1 MQVGSAA
8 RLPLIWHQAVLTT
21 TANPK
26 AGRRFGESL
35 SLSQQVILTQVFRG
49 GLELAMPTKV
59 REAPREA
66 LTFDDVLL
74 KPGLSDV
81 MPSEVDIRS
90 RLTREI
96 SVNIPIVASAMDT
109 VTEAKM
115 AIAMAQAGGVGV
127 IHRNLE
133 PDAQAMQVRQVK
145 KFESGMVVNPLTI
158 RPEATL
164 ADALELMREYGISG
178 VPVVEGGNGGP
189 GKLVGILT
197 NRDVRFATDASQKV
211 AELMTK
217 DRLITVREGVGQEEA
232 KRLLHQ
238 HRIEK
243 LLVVDASYRC
253 VGLITVK
260 DIEKAVANPNACKDE
275 QGRLRVAA
283 ATTVGDA
290 GFMRTEQLIDAG
302 VDLVVVDTAHGH
314 SKRVLEA
321 VNRIKRLSNAVQVV
335 AGNIA
340 TGDGAKA
347 LIDAGADAIKVGI
360 GPGSICTTRIV
371 AGVGVPQLT
380 AIMDTVEAARA
391 TDTPVIADGGI
402 KYSGDLAKALAAGAD
417 CAMVGS
423 LLAGTDETP
432 GEVFLYQGRSYKTYR
447 GMGSVS
453 AMARGSADRYFQQD
467 IKDTLKLVPEG
478 VEGQVP
484 YKGTAATVLH
494 QLAGGLRAAM
504 GYVGA
509 ANLTELHEKAEF
521 VRISGAGLRESHVHD
536 VIVTRESP
544 NYPTRV

>member
-1 MQVGSAA
+1 M
-8 RLPLIWHQAVLTT
+8 
-21 TANPK
+21 PK
-26 AGRRFGESL
+26 GY
-35 SLSQQVILTQVFRG
+35 
-49 GLELAMPTKV
+49 
-59 REAPREA
+59 PREG
-66 LTFDDVLL
+66 LTFDDVLI

-81 MPSEVDIRS
+81 LPSDVDIRS
-90 RLTREI
+90 RVTPG
-96 SVNIPIVASAMDT
+96 IPINVPIIASAMDT
-109 VTEAKM
+109 VTEAHM
-115 AIAMAQAGGVGV
+115 AIAMAQAGGIGV

-133 PDAQAMQVRQVK
+133 PAEQAAQVRQVK
-145 KFESGMVVNPLTI
+145 KFESGMVVNPVTI
-158 RPEATL
+158 RPDATL
-164 ADALELMREYGISG
+164 ADALALMEEHRISG
-178 VPVVEGGNGGP
+178 IPVVEGGGNGRA

-197 NRDVRFATDASQKV
+197 NRDVRFATDRRQKIS
-211 AELMTK
+211 ELMTK
-217 DRLITVREGVGQEEA
+217 EGLVTVREGVSQNEA

-243 LLVVDASYRC
+243 LLVVDGDYRC

-283 ATTVGDA
+283 ATSVGEA
-290 GFMRTEQLIDAG
+290 GFTRGEALIESG

-314 SKRVLEA
+314 SRRVLET
-321 VNRIKRLSNAVQVV
+321 VTRIKRLSNAVQVV

-340 TGDGAKA
+340 TSEGAKA

-360 GPGSICTTRIV
+360 GPGSICTTRVI

-380 AIMDTVEAARA
+380 AITDAVEVAKRA
-391 TDTPVIADGGI
+391 GTPVIADGGI
-402 KYSGDLAKALAAGAD
+402 KYSGDLAKAIAAGAD

-447 GMGSVS
+447 GMGSVG
-453 AMARGSADRYFQQD
+453 AMARGSADRYFQQE

-484 YKGTAATVLH
+484 YKGPVGHVLH
-494 QLAGGLRAAM
+494 QLIGGLRAAM

-509 ANLTELHEKAEF
+509 KNLAEFHDKAEF
-521 VRISGAGLRESHVHD
+521 IRISGAGLRESHVHD
-536 VIVTRESP
+536 VKITRESP
-544 NYPTRV
+544 NYPSRE